1 MCGLGLPKAIC
12 SLRTGLMLKIPT
24 GSKNTVRKRIGALR
38 KSFRPPAKQKL
49 VVDQS
54 KIRSHSGRHR
64 LISDMKAAQISA
76 ETGMKFA
83 RIKDK
88 NTYMGYGE
96 VTDEQAGRAME
107 SSKSLLKS
115 LSLVYFEVLVSV
127 H

>member
-1 MCGLGLPKAIC
+1 
-12 SLRTGLMLKIPT
+12 
-24 GSKNTVRKRIGALR
+24 
-38 KSFRPPAKQKL
+38 
-49 VVDQS
+49 
-54 KIRSHSGRHR
+54 
-64 LISDMKAAQISA
+64 
-76 ETGMKFA
+76 MKFA